1 MDMKKIIMAFIFF
14 FQNYYF
20 KYILITLRYKFN
32 TRYKPSSLE
41 LMIMEDTML
50 MLELNVWS
58 MDTFLQYIKYR
69 NQRSSLSISHFATIS
84 LQRKVK
90 FEQEIHTLHKTG
102 NLC

>member
-1 MDMKKIIMAFIFF
+1 
-14 FQNYYF
+14 
-20 KYILITLRYKFN
+20 
-32 TRYKPSSLE
+32 
-41 LMIMEDTML
+41 MEDTML

-102 NLC
+102 NLCLRTVNLERFFTSN